1 MKLNINSFVKTISKE
16 ITKNI
21 ETIWSE
27 EEELLDMLLLIRED
41 MIEESETFESLQ
53 KSRIYNQFQ
62 NESCRRL
69 FQNNNELSLF
79 DFRDFISKNSNV
91 YFVVGSCKDFR
102 IASKKEIIEC
112 LEADMNDIICYILKN
127 NNKDEITKR
136 LYKELIADNL

>member
-1 MKLNINSFVKTISKE
+1 MELNTNSVVKAISKE
-16 ITKNI
+16 ITKCL
-21 ETIWSE
+21 ETIWNE
-27 EEELLDMLLLIRED
+27 EGELLDMLLLIRED
-41 MIEESETFESLQ
+41 MIEESEAFESLQ

-112 LEADMNDIICYILKN
+112 LKTDMNDIVCYILKN
-127 NNKDEITKR
+127 NNKNEITKR
-136 LYKELIADNL
+136 LYKEIISDNL